1 MAQGK
6 NSCHSQAMKVF
17 HTLLVFLIF
26 TGFPLNLSAQGFDDS
41 FEEMVR
47 KIEWPNTDFSITLV
61 DLDEVHHGGPA
72 KDGIP
77 AIDDPKFV
85 PVRLIKDIAGTEP
98 VITVEIKGEARAY
111 PFRVLMFHEIV
122 NDKIKGVPITITFC
136 PLCNTA
142 IVFSREVKGRVLNF
156 GVTGWLRN
164 SDLVMYDRQ
173 TESWWQQYT
182 GRAIIGEMAG
192 QTLTKIPARIES
204 FANFKKRYPRGDVL
218 VPNRPGRGDYGVNL
232 YEGYDALPRPFYQ
245 LKDFPENIK
254 PMARVVTVGNR
265 AWALTLVRKVAK
277 IVTEDGLVI
286 TWEEGQNSALDN
298 HRIDQGRDVGNV
310 LVQQKTETGLKDVVY
325 GVEFAFAFHAFYPDS
340 PIIVK

>member
-1 MAQGK
+1 MSGIKKFVILLLIILAPLTALGQGP
-6 NSCHSQAMKVF
+6 
-17 HTLLVFLIF
+17 
-26 TGFPLNLSAQGFDDS
+26 GES
-41 FEEMVR
+41 FEEMIRRV
-47 KIEWPNTDFSITLV
+47 EWPNTDFSITLI

-98 VITVEIKGEARAY
+98 VITVEINGEARAY

-122 NDKIKGVPITITFC
+122 NDKIKEVPITITFC

-142 IVFSREVKGRVLNF
+142 IVFSREIEGRVLDF

-173 TESWWQQYT
+173 TESWWQQFT

-204 FANFKKRYPRGDVL
+204 FANFKKRYPQGDVL
-218 VPNRPGRGDYGVNL
+218 VPNKPGRGDYGVNL

-265 AWALTLVRKVAK
+265 AWALTLVRKTGR

-286 TWEEGQNSALDN
+286 TWEEGQNSALDS

-310 LVQQKTETGLKDVVY
+310 LVQQKTETDLKDVVY
-325 GVEFAFAFHAFYPDS
+325 GVDFAFAFHAFYPDS
-340 PIIVK
+340 LIIVK